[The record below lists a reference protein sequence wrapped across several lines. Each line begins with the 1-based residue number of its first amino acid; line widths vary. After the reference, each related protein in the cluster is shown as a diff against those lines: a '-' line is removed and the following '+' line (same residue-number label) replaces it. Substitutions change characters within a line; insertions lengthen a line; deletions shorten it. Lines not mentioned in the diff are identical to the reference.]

1 MHTGQKQFSIPERFV
16 VVAIIL
22 LVAAILIQKVLHT
35 VKVSERRSLNNAAV
49 QYAAVKSMYAEQR
62 QIVPPGMVRAV
73 VTDATN
79 IHSAPVR

>member
-1 MHTGQKQFSIPERFV
+1 MQTGQKQFSVFERFV

-35 VKVSERRSLNNAAV
+35 VKVSERRSLHDAAG

-62 QIVPPGMVRAV
+62 QIVPPGMVR
-73 VTDATN
+73 DAANT
-79 IHSAPVR
+79 HRAPAR

>member
-62 QIVPPGMVRAV
+62 QIVPPGMVRVA
-73 VTDATN
+73 ATKAAN
-79 IHSAPVR
+79 THLAPAR